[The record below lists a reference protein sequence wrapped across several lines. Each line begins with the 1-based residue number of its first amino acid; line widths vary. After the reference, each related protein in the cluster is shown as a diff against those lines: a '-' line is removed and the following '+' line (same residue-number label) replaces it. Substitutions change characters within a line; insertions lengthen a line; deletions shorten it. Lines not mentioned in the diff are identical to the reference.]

1 MRHGLQGRD
10 REWLAGVFDQYGVL
24 LRAFAIRRVG
34 PDSADDIVSEVFA
47 IAWRRRAE
55 VPEPTLPW
63 LYQTT
68 RHVVLHHHRSRARQS
83 VLTDAVA
90 VGQRERS
97 AASAE
102 DQSRSVVDSI
112 LDGLDPTDAE
122 VMRLTVWEQLTPAE
136 IAVVLQLSPGAARN
150 RLMRARR
157 RALELYESSLSD
169 VSACHS
175 RPSVEPCPTLS

>member
-1 MRHGLQGRD
+1 MRHGQEGRD
-10 REWLAGVFDQYGVL
+10 RDWLAGVFDQYGVL

-34 PDSADDIVSEVFA
+34 PDNADDIVSEVFA
-47 IAWRRRAE
+47 IAWRRRVE
-55 VPEPTLPW
+55 VPEPPLPW

-68 RHVVLHHHRSRARQS
+68 RNVVLHHHRSRARLY
-83 VLTDAVA
+83 VLTDAVVA
-90 VGQRERS
+90 GQRERS
-97 AASAE
+97 APSAE

-122 VMRLTVWEQLTPAE
+122 VLRLTVWEQLTPAE

-157 RALELYESSLSD
+157 RAQELYESSLGD
-169 VSACHS
+169 DLA
-175 RPSVEPCPTLS
+175 RPFPPSVEPCSTLS